1 VPLIK
6 ILTLYA
12 LVKIIGVTLPQ
23 IIKSVGKPEY
33 LFQYN
38 LIRIVILLPALFIA
52 SRWDVHTVAITMVTV
67 LWLFKPLEI
76 YMLKKTIGITIKQY
90 LDTFIVPLGSSLIM
104 CAVIVVVKNITDSFS
119 GIITLTLSI
128 IVAVVTYVVA
138 MMTIDAEGIQRFKE
152 FMRAYI
158 Q

>member
-1 VPLIK
+1 
-6 ILTLYA
+6 
-12 LVKIIGVTLPQ
+12 
-23 IIKSVGKPEY
+23 
-33 LFQYN
+33 
-38 LIRIVILLPALFIA
+38 
-52 SRWDVHTVAITMVTV
+52 
-67 LWLFKPLEI
+67 
-76 YMLKKTIGITIKQY
+76 MLKKTIGITIKQY